1 MDGGEREK
9 QAAAETRRLIKN
21 AARRESASNQRRSA
35 SNAPSSRQ
43 PPTQNANSPSGTDI
57 SNAVL
62 HGSAQSDDVTSSL
75 GGTRSDGG
83 LWEPKI
89 GSGSNSATS
98 VATLSRNENFEG
110 AIDSASP
117 QPVEHSLPQALKGRE
132 ASLLMYYLD
141 FVFPL
146 QFKMYDPTAAEGGRG
161 WLLSLLLR
169 TPPLYHMTLALSAH
183 VFEIVEIP
191 NGAKERK
198 QASLALLGSALQN
211 LQKYIHIYNQQ
222 KNARN
227 LEDRIKVL
235 GCILQMMAF
244 IVRLF
249 RRHNLENLRSD
260 ADNS

>member
-1 MDGGEREK
+1 
-9 QAAAETRRLIKN
+9 
-21 AARRESASNQRRSA
+21 
-35 SNAPSSRQ
+35 
-43 PPTQNANSPSGTDI
+43 
-57 SNAVL
+57 L
-62 HGSAQSDDVTSSL
+62 HGSPPPDDVTSSL
-75 GGTRSDGG
+75 GSTQTEQG
-83 LWEPKI
+83 LWEE
-89 GSGSNSATS
+89 SHSNSATS
-98 VATLSRNENFEG
+98 LATLSRNANFNGFEG

-117 QPVEHSLPQALKGRE
+117 RLVDYSLPQALKGRE

-146 QFKMYDPTAAEGGRG
+146 QFKMYDPTAAEGGRA

-183 VFEIVEIP
+183 VFEIVEVP

-211 LQKYIHIYNQQ
+211 LQQYIHIYNSQ
-222 KNARN
+222 KEARS
-227 LEDRIKVL
+227 LEDSLKVL

-249 RRHNLENLRSD
+249 ASHNLRNLRSD
-260 ADNS
+260 ADNCCV

>member
-1 MDGGEREK
+1 MDGGEKEK
-9 QAAAETRRLIKN
+9 QAAAETRRLIKH
-21 AARRESASNQRRSA
+21 AARREPGPISNQQRST
-35 SNAPSSRQ
+35 S
-43 PPTQNANSPSGTDI
+43 NSPSLGQSPTQGVNSPGGTDI
-57 SNAVL
+57 SNTVL
-62 HGSAQSDDVTSSL
+62 HGSPQPDDVTSSL
-75 GGTRSDGG
+75 GGTRTDRG
-83 LWEPKI
+83 LWEPKT
-89 GSGSNSATS
+89 GSRSNSATS

-110 AIDSASP
+110 TIDSGSP

-146 QFKMYDPTAAEGGRG
+146 QFKMYDPTAAEGGRA

-183 VFEIVEIP
+183 VFEIVEMP

-211 LQKYIHIYNQQ
+211 LQQYIHIYNQQ
-222 KNARN
+222 KNARS
-227 LEDRIKVL
+227 LEDSVKVL
-235 GCILQMMAF
+235 GCILQMMGF

-249 RRHNLENLRSD
+249 CRP
-260 ADNS
+260 